1 VNKNLDYYMSLHYQ
15 TTLAWDEDNEWIARH
30 PELDGCIGDGATEE
44 EAIASLRISKKLWL
58 MTALD
63 QNLPIPEPIGEAL

>member
-1 VNKNLDYYMSLHYQ
+1 MNKNLEYYMSLHYP
-15 TTLAWDEDNEWIARH
+15 TTLEWDEDNEWIARH
-30 PELDGCIGDGATEE
+30 PDLGCIGDGTTEE

-63 QNLPIPEPIGEAL
+63 HNISIPEPELA